1 MKSLLY
7 IVILLAL
14 SCCTCPG
21 ASSDGGLDEAERLM
35 VSDPQAALGKLNR
48 YDVSAFEDSA
58 AMARWA
64 LLYSEALVANRL
76 TVPTDT
82 IVNIAVNYYGR
93 RNLTDEFRKASRLK
107 ALIRNGKK
115 SDALATALY
124 IQKEKEFMLYKERT
138 KRELFMLVGFI
149 VLLLAGGVIIWMRQH
164 IKMQGMQ
171 NDALMAEASGLRSQV
186 DYGRNSVCR
195 LETTLHGLLESRFAL
210 IDSLCQTYYETQ
222 GTKTEKNAIV
232 EKVKREI
239 EGVRS
244 DAFTEMEKAVN
255 DCRDNILTQ
264 VKEAFQEIKP
274 DDYRLLVYLAC
285 GLSPRTIC
293 LLLKESI
300 NVVYKRKSR
309 LKARL
314 NGIGAPVC
322 HRILDVF

>member
-314 NGIGAPVC
+314 NGIGSPVC